1 MKAIFVTSN
10 ENKRRE
16 AAEILGVELEGAAP
30 DVPEIQSLDVSE
42 VAAAKAMAAYE
53 ALGSPGHPV
62 LVEDSGIL
70 VEAWNGLPGALTKW
84 FLKSV
89 GNEGLLRMLGP
100 EEDRTARAVCA
111 VAVAGGP
118 SPGEVRVFL
127 GQASGTFAPEPRGEE
142 GFGWD
147 SIFIPDGSSLTYAQM
162 GPEKH
167 RDSHRARAFREVRM
181 RMGG

>member
-16 AAEILGVELEGAAP
+16 AAEILGVELGSAAP
-30 DVPEIQSLDVSE
+30 EIPEIQSLDVSE
-42 VAAAKAMAAYE
+42 VAAAKARAAYE
-53 ALGSPGHPV
+53 TLGPEHPV
-62 LVEDSGIL
+62 LVEDSGI
-70 VEAWNGLPGALTKW
+70 VFEAWNGLPGAFAKW

-89 GNEGLLRMLGP
+89 GNEGLLRMLGSG
-100 EEDRTARAVCA
+100 EVRSARAVCA
-111 VAVAGGP
+111 VALAEGP
-118 SPGEVRVFL
+118 APGEVRVFL
-127 GQASGTFAPEPRGEE
+127 GEAPGTIAPEPRGEG

-167 RDSHRARAFREVRM
+167 RDSHRARAFREVRTTLKI
-181 RMGG
+181 